1 MRAALG
7 SLCIAAAA
15 AAMPEG
21 AARWIAPIPLRAHG
35 CALSGTQASG
45 RVLFGQEPE
54 KRNAKGVFLFGY
66 FLLHEQEKVTRSP
79 AGRVKA
85 LL

>member
-1 MRAALG
+1 MLGATNDAKSIPNPSILDYVAVALSAGCALLSG

-35 CALSGTQASG
+35 CALSGTQVS
-45 RVLFGQEPE
+45 
-54 KRNAKGVFLFGY
+54 
-66 FLLHEQEKVTRSP
+66 
-79 AGRVKA
+79 
-85 LL
+85 